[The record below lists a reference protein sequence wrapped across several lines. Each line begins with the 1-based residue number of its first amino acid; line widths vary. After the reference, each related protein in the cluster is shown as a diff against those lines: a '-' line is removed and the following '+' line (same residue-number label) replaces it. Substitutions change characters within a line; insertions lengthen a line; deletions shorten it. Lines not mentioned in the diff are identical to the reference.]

1 METMKSAMRTDL
13 PSLTYT
19 NNVKP
24 PAPQVFNLFSS
35 LLLMACVYFKHFLRT
50 EKFFTMFKKTGDVT
64 TLIYAAFS

>member
-1 METMKSAMRTDL
+1 MEKMKSAMRTDL
-13 PSLTYT
+13 PSLTYI

-24 PAPQVFNLFSS
+24 PTPQVFNLFSL

-50 EKFFTMFKKTGDVT
+50 EKLFSMFKKTGDVT